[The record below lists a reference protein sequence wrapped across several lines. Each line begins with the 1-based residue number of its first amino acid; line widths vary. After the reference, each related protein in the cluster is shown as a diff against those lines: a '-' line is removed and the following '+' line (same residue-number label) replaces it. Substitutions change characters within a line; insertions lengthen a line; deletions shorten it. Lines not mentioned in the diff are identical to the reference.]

1 MQTLIIGCD
10 RPSLRALHDHVV
22 NNVAGKWRDLG
33 VQLLPP
39 EMVDIIAVD
48 HPHDVVSCCKSVLKK
63 WRETTT
69 DATWNQLIRALRSPS
84 VQLNHLAGQLEQM
97 LITERKNIVR

>member
-1 MQTLIIGCD
+1 M
-10 RPSLRALHDHVV
+10 A
-22 NNVAGKWRDLG
+22 NNVAGLGKWKDLG

-39 EMVDIIAVD
+39 ETVGTIEQN
-48 HPHDVVSCCKSVLKK
+48 HPQNVVSCCKRVLEE

-69 DATWNQLIRALRSPS
+69 DPTWNQLIRALRSPS

-97 LITERKNIVR
+97 LITERKNLY